1 MPMTV
6 YEVNFL
12 RSWVWGFYEI
22 ITGVTKGFTSMEVNV
37 VFNVGR
43 KPIYA
48 ASGYFDC
55 LV

>member
-1 MPMTV
+1 MTV
-6 YEVNFL
+6 YEINFL
-12 RSWVWGFYEI
+12 WSWVWGFYEI
-22 ITGVTKGFTSMEVNV
+22 ITGVSIGFTSMEVNS

-48 ASGYFDC
+48 ASGNFDC